1 MHDERGE
8 SLRRMLATTQVLQ
21 HLVSLFLLIL
31 FIVRQVPE
39 GEDQPTTDVD
49 LFISTER
56 LKVVNSGTKVTCFV
70 FFRQVVSTGSKAL

>member
-1 MHDERGE
+1 M
-8 SLRRMLATTQVLQ
+8 
-21 HLVSLFLLIL
+21 
-31 FIVRQVPE
+31 PE

-70 FFRQVVSTGSKAL
+70 FFLVSTDTKAR